1 MESVKNSIAEPE
13 TARCWTLRVEQALV
27 DVALMGSAV
36 GRLGHLGRAICH
48 AELEGMDEFGGT

>member
-1 MESVKNSIAEPE
+1 
-13 TARCWTLRVEQALV
+13 VEQALV